1 MSQPLSDSELDL
13 DTPLSTAQTDDSSR
27 DDLNET
33 KREER
38 SMLASIIAL
47 HGVQVR
53 TKCDLSGF
61 VTYANC
67 SYRMN
72 IINVIKL
79 LL

>member
-13 DTPLSTAQTDDSSR
+13 DTPLSTVQTDDSSR

-33 KREER
+33 RREER

-53 TKCDLSGF
+53 SYVCPDLSL
-61 VTYANC
+61 TYTNC
-67 SYRMN
+67 
-72 IINVIKL
+72 IAIA
-79 LL
+79 

>member
-33 KREER
+33 RREER

-47 HGVQVR
+47 HGVQVPYEMR
-53 TKCDLSGF
+53 F
-61 VTYANC
+61 VRIC
-67 SYRMN
+67 H
-72 IINVIKL
+72 
-79 LL
+79 